1 MNPNIINN
9 FSPILALKTYYIN
22 KCFAAGVRASSLPS
36 EIPSIEIS
44 RTLTTS
50 IPGFSDQHVVSWRN
64 AIIQGEAFVVVRML
78 EKDSTPT
85 YTLYKISSAKNA
97 PQKESTLL
105 KALDIPDGTSV
116 YAFPIVIPYTSSNEY
131 YDGIASTYVY
141 NILNSTEWVDAITPT
156 TDNLEMVGFMKKF
169 DLTMLKINLNTDNV
183 YKYILINPG
192 VLPRPNMLT
201 YVVRNILTGKE
212 YITKV
217 FSDKLTTT
225 IIKKPTKVNEDSS
238 EE

>member
-1 MNPNIINN
+1 MNSNIINN

-22 KCFAAGVRASSLPS
+22 KCLQAGVTATSSPS
-36 EIPSIEIS
+36 DIPSIEIS

-50 IPGFSDQHVVSWRN
+50 IPGFSDAHVVSWKN
-64 AIIQGEAFVVVRML
+64 VIIQGEAFVIVRMA
-78 EKDSTPT
+78 EKDSNPT
-85 YTLYKISSAKNA
+85 YTMYKISSTKSI
-97 PQKESTLL
+97 PQKETLL
-105 KALDIPDGTSV
+105 KALDIPEGTSV
-116 YAFPIVIPYTSSNEY
+116 YAFPIVIPYTSSNEH

-156 TDNLEMVGFMKKF
+156 ADNLEMVGFMKKF

-217 FSDKLTTT
+217 FSDRLTTT
-225 IIKKPTKVNEDSS
+225 VIKKQAKVNEDSS